1 MEVSP
6 EDARQR
12 LDRWFRRRYPGLAHG
27 RLEKLLRTG
36 QIRVNGKRAR
46 AGTRLDAGDRIRVPP
61 LSDLGETGPHRRT
74 AAPPSAAEAEAL
86 RAAVLYRDADMIAL
100 DKLPGLPVQGGSRVG
115 RHLDA
120 MLDALRFD
128 ADEAP
133 RLVHR
138 LDRDTSGVLL
148 LARHA
153 RAARA
158 LTALFRG
165 RGLRKLYWALVV
177 GRPRPARG
185 RIDAPLAKRRAD
197 AGERVVAVDEG
208 GVRAVTDY
216 AVIEAA
222 GRHLAWLALMPRT
235 GRTHQLRAHAASVFG
250 HPIVGDGKYGGEAA
264 FPPGFA
270 PRLHLHAR
278 AVALPREG
286 RSPLV
291 VAAPL
296 PPHMAESWRSLGFAT
311 APAGDDFGAFA
322 PDDRP
327 RKRR

>member
-61 LSDLGETGPHRRT
+61 LSDLGETGPHRRP

-100 DKLPGLPVQGGSRVG
+100 DKRPGLPVQGGSRVG

-165 RGLRKLYWALVV
+165 RGLRKQI
-177 GRPRPARG
+177 G
-185 RIDAPLAKRRAD
+185 
-197 AGERVVAVDEG
+197 
-208 GVRAVTDY
+208 
-216 AVIEAA
+216 
-222 GRHLAWLALMPRT
+222 
-235 GRTHQLRAHAASVFG
+235 RAHV
-250 HPIVGDGKYGGEAA
+250 
-264 FPPGFA
+264 
-270 PRLHLHAR
+270 
-278 AVALPREG
+278 
-286 RSPLV
+286 
-291 VAAPL
+291 
-296 PPHMAESWRSLGFAT
+296 
-311 APAGDDFGAFA
+311 
-322 PDDRP
+322 
-327 RKRR
+327 